1 MPWRRLL
8 QPLAWPLY
16 QVHSRLFRGV
26 TLGVRG
32 LVLNQAGEV
41 LLVEHTYMRGWYLP
55 GGGVERGETAEA
67 AMTRE
72 LAEEGGV
79 TPTGPLRLVLVDNDE
94 RRFRGDHVLLYRIEG
109 WTPCPTRSAGEILR
123 RGWFHP
129 EALPEDATADTRRR
143 IQAALAWP
151 GAPGLSA

>member
-32 LVLNQAGEV
+32 LVLNDAGEV

-55 GGGVERGETAEA
+55 GGGVEAGETSEQALI
-67 AMTRE
+67 RE
-72 LAEEGGV
+72 LEEEAGV
-79 TPTGPLRLVLVDNDE
+79 RVVGRPQLIGVHANHRV
-94 RRFRGDHVLLYRIEG
+94 FRGDHVLVYRIDN
-109 WTPCPTRSAGEILR
+109 WTQVQASQQGEIKAAAWYAP
-123 RGWFHP
+123 GQ
-129 EALPEDATADTRRR
+129 LPADTSPGTRRR
-143 IQAALAWP
+143 IAEAL
-151 GAPGLSA
+151 GGEEVSAQW